1 MPPKKRKAPGS
12 GTGPAKR
19 SSGKAAASSS
29 RQPAEDDGLLDF
41 GGGAVGT
48 RRRQLGRRDSDEIFE
63 RSITKHF
70 SGYSQI
76 DLETQKVNNQ
86 TRRERVREDR
96 QKLDRGGRLGSTY
109 WRDLVQEWSGISS
122 IGSLRPTTKDYW
134 VLKCKHNTL
143 NA

>member
-29 RQPAEDDGLLDF
+29 QQLAEDEEHQLLDLD
-41 GGGAVGT
+41 GGGVGT
-48 RRRQLGRRDSDEIFE
+48 RRRQLGRRDSDETVE

-70 SGYSQI
+70 SGFSQI

-86 TRRERVREDR
+86 TLRERIREDR
-96 QKLDRGGRLGSTY
+96 QKLERSGRLGSTY

-134 VLKCKHNTL
+134 VLKCK
-143 NA
+143 